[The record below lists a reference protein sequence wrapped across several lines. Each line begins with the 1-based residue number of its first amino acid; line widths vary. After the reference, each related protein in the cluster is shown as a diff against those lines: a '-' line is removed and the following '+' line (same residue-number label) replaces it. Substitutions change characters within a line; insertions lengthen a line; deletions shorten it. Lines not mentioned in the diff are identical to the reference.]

1 MDLDKLQDALDRLE
15 EYHQYIA
22 KAQQQK
28 EKFPMSVVQK
38 VILNYELRMQVEV
51 DKAQPIIDSLEQQ
64 CHFFA
69 AQIVEMRAQAAPP
82 EELQEIELMYTI
94 GALSDEEYHRQKREI
109 EQSASLGD
117 EQEVQ
122 RQLDYLL
129 EIHNRWTRLSQ
140 FSSDLSMDSA
150 SPMEIEN
157 ASQETSF
164 TPKPVSIAQ
173 EPAKPVMEVPAPV
186 FVEPPPVIKEAPQPP
201 PPLIK
206 ETPPPPPPLPERVPE
221 IMMVEEEDSISE
233 VQAIPEP
240 MSDALVIEDQFME
253 HETFLVDEEEP
264 DLGGRFLEDS
274 FVEEE
279 SDFGAF
285 GEELPLELEEEPAP
299 DLEMLSN
306 YFEPKISHEDAPVS
320 SEIRSA
326 LLLKNEGSPHE
337 EVYTFSGEQY
347 GIGRHQDN
355 NIQIKGDTKVS
366 RFHCK
371 LFRRNGHFYIEDQHS
386 SNGTLVNGE
395 LISER
400 RLYGGEE
407 LKIGETVFRFRLQ

>member
-51 DKAQPIIDSLEQQ
+51 DKAQPIIASLEQK
-64 CHFFA
+64 CIFLE
-69 AQIVEMRAQAAPP
+69 AQVAQMRAQAAPP
-82 EELQEIELMYTI
+82 EELQEIDLMYTI
-94 GALSDEEYHRQKREI
+94 GALSDEEYHRQRREI
-109 EQSASLGD
+109 EQSISLGD
-117 EQEVQ
+117 AQELQ
-122 RQLDYLL
+122 RELDYLVQFR
-129 EIHNRWTRLSQ
+129 NRWLRLSK
-140 FSSDLSMDSA
+140 FSSEMSMDSTA
-150 SPMEIEN
+150 HAEGEN

-164 TPKPVSIAQ
+164 TPKPVSIPQ
-173 EPAKPVMEVPAPV
+173 EPPQMSIAQPLVSVQNKPADLVAAAP
-186 FVEPPPVIKEAPQPP
+186 IMKESP
-201 PPLIK
+201 
-206 ETPPPPPPLPERVPE
+206 PPPPPPLPERVPE
-221 IMMVEEEDSISE
+221 VLMVEEEDSISE

-240 MSDALVIEDQFME
+240 ISDALVIEDPFME
-253 HETFLVDEEEP
+253 HETFLVDEDEP
-264 DLGGRFLEDS
+264 ELGERFLEDS

-299 DLEMLSN
+299 DLEMLSSAFDVRGS
-306 YFEPKISHEDAPVS
+306 YEEAPIS

-326 LLLKNEGSPHE
+326 LLLKNEGSPNE